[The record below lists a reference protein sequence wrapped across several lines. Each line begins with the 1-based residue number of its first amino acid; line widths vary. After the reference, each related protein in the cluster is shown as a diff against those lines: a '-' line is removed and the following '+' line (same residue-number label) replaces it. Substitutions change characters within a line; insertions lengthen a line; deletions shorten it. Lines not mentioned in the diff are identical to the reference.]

1 MYGGDL
7 QSRRQSEQM
16 IAEVEEYRIGSHDD
30 SADMCFRKCGERLLK
45 IGILARCYDPN
56 LSAKGSCGGLDV
68 PQFHIGEIDIR
79 IIQVTDGRTS
89 WDNLIHKLQTLGFEV
104 RAENGHP
111 GDVAT
116 WFIEAG
122 NIAKLYGI
130 AAERNDDRNCFR
142 RGHGGSVGAT
152 CPDQYC
158 WLKAYKVGGDW
169 PSTNPLSFKPCLNAG
184 TICA

>member
-1 MYGGDL
+1 M
-7 QSRRQSEQM
+7 R
-16 IAEVEEYRIGSHDD
+16 
-30 SADMCFRKCGERLLK
+30 FRKCGESLLK
-45 IGILARCYDPN
+45 ISIFGCFYDPN
-56 LSAKGSCGGLDV
+56 LSANSSCGGLDV
-68 PQFHIGEIDIR
+68 MPPRNCKIEIG
-79 IIQVTDGRTS
+79 IIQVTDSRTS
-89 WDNLIHKLQTLGFEV
+89 WENLVHKLQTLGFEV
-104 RAENGHP
+104 SAENGHA

-116 WFIEAG
+116 RVIEAG

-130 AAERNDDRNCFR
+130 AAERSDDRNCFR